1 MSPPLE
7 AAGVGGSI
15 GRGAADPYSDVDFF
29 LLYPSQN
36 FFTNLKQ
43 FPELITHQVAVLLFT
58 GPTFVLGFGFEYS
71 YILHNGIAVDYIL
84 NCPDTINLNP
94 MRAHTSILF
103 DSTGFLTQITE
114 RARSQISANPSDS
127 SREALHDY
135 LSRLLKLRKSASR
148 RDLPVI
154 YYNLDKLRL
163 VMLGIERA
171 LTTGAPYNS
180 FHADHG
186 LGHEMGSEYE
196 QGVLNTF
203 PSSSPESLNSAFQ
216 EICKRIRQG
225 LRLLDATCLS
235 WKEALTLERRL
246 KSEVLFLIREIQ

>member
-1 MSPPLE
+1 M
-7 AAGVGGSI
+7 
-15 GRGAADPYSDVDFF
+15 
-29 LLYPSQN
+29 
-36 FFTNLKQ
+36 
-43 FPELITHQVAVLLFT
+43 LFT
-58 GPTFVLGFGFEYS
+58 GPTFVPGFGFEYS
-71 YILHNGIAVDYIL
+71 YILYNGIAVDYIL

-114 RARSQISANPSDS
+114 RARSQISADS
-127 SREALHDY
+127 SDLSHEALHDY

-163 VMLGIERA
+163 IMIGIERA
-171 LTTGAPYNS
+171 LITGVPYNS

-196 QGVLNTF
+196 HGVLNTF
-203 PSSSPESLNSAFQ
+203 PSSSLESLNSAFI
-216 EICKRIRQG
+216 EICKRIRKG
-225 LRLLDATCLS
+225 LRLFDVTCLS
-235 WKEALTLERRL
+235 WKEALALERRL
-246 KSEVLFLIREIQ
+246 RSEILFLIREMQ